1 MEILGT
7 YTIEQYTVQ
16 LSGTESS
23 YSENREVITYF
34 NTKGYEITK
43 ERYYGYINPG
53 YELKTI

>member
-16 LSGTESS
+16 LSGTESF

-34 NTKGYEITK
+34 NLQGDEITK
-43 ERYYGYINPG
+43 ERYMGYVNPA

>member
-23 YSENREVITYF
+23 YNEVREVITYF
-34 NTKGYEITK
+34 NLQGYEITK
-43 ERYYGYINPG
+43 ERYYGYTNPA